1 VFKIAIGFIAGAFVG
16 RKVLLAA
23 WTVLEDALLGRSK

>member
-16 RKVLLAA
+16 RKILGAA
-23 WTVLEDALLGRSK
+23 WAFLEDTLLGRSK